1 MTAASVYSVNN
12 NFGVPGGF
20 NGNAVGLILSLSRSI
35 TDALFDVIRQESI
48 EIEVGFQVDKVFNSI
63 NEQLLL
69 ASLQL
74 KDSLV
79 SVGNANKLF
88 VEGINRGL
96 YASREA
102 ADGLSQSGETLLIL
116 LDNTVQAVSGVIQKL
131 EQSNINRSCFGET
144 LGHLYGISEMLI
156 ELASLVEETSF
167 NVRLSVALQDK
178 PMNTSANPRL
188 NALLG

>member
-74 KDSLV
+74 KDSLRM
-79 SVGNANKLF
+79 
-88 VEGINRGL
+88 I
-96 YASREA
+96 
-102 ADGLSQSGETLLIL
+102 
-116 LDNTVQAVSGVIQKL
+116 
-131 EQSNINRSCFGET
+131 
-144 LGHLYGISEMLI
+144 
-156 ELASLVEETSF
+156 
-167 NVRLSVALQDK
+167 
-178 PMNTSANPRL
+178 
-188 NALLG
+188 